1 MPVWA
6 TWLRSGVPVDP
17 TDAVAEDRDQPLD
30 ARARE
35 PLDRGPS
42 HVAAAAAAGR
52 AADPADPANR
62 DLGVVKRR
70 RTYRERTRLDTAALA
85 ANL

>member
-1 MPVWA
+1 M
-6 TWLRSGVPVDP
+6 PVDP

-35 PLDRGPS
+35 PLDRGLP

-52 AADPADPANR
+52 AADPVADLADPANR

-70 RTYRERTRLDTAALA
+70 RPYRERTRLDPAALA
-85 ANL
+85 SNTNFG